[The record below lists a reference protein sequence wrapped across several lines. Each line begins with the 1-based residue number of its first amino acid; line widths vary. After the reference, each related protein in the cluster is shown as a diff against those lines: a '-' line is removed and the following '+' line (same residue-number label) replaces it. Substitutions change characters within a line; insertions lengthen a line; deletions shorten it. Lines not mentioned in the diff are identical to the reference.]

1 MGVLAATVGILFVLS
16 STSEAAQA
24 ESKRKGRFFFV
35 STSTST
41 STFTTTTRCYV
52 KASSIVACTRKKRA
66 IVDDADDKP
75 VLIEPEN
82 VRVHRDIDEETE
94 DAILNSGIQ
103 EDDEESRRRDAR
115 FLLYWAT
122 STVTS
127 TTTSYTSTSTLATL
141 ECTPTSYSLS
151 ICG

>member
-1 MGVLAATVGILFVLS
+1 MIDLYLG
-16 STSEAAQA
+16 
-24 ESKRKGRFFFV
+24 
-35 STSTST
+35 
-41 STFTTTTRCYV
+41 
-52 KASSIVACTRKKRA
+52 
-66 IVDDADDKP
+66 ADDMP
-75 VLIEPEN
+75 DMIDPEN

-94 DAILNSGIQ
+94 DAVLNSGIQ
-103 EDDEESRRRDAR
+103 KENDEGRRRDAR

-151 ICG
+151 VCGSGRCYSRCCPV